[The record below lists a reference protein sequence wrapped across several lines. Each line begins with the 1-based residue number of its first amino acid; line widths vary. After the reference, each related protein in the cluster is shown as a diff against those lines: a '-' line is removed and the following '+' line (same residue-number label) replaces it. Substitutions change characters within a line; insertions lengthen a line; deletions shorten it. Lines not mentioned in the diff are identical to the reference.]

1 MKAGHSSQALP
12 LANAARLND
21 SDEGGLDLGQLLGA
35 VRRRSL
41 LVLGVAAVVAS
52 AAVLKARSDTPVY
65 QASFDILTQPVTAE
79 SEVVSSVPQTLT
91 SSQEKKASATV
102 DDTTIKVLKS
112 PDVLSPAI
120 EKLKA
125 RHPDA
130 SYEAVSSLGITTSGN
145 ILTVTYQ
152 NPNPALVKDVLDV
165 VAQAY
170 LKYSLDER
178 RTDIRQGLKFV
189 EEQLPQ
195 LRSRVESQQD
205 RLQKIRQQNNLVD
218 PEKTGAQLSNQI
230 SAFEQQRIDN
240 QLQLQQAKSL
250 YADLQQELAQPSV
263 ESAASTPL
271 SDNARYQK
279 ILDRLQ
285 DIDGQIAKESARF
298 LDTSPNMESLR
309 QQRQKLLPL
318 LRREGQR
325 VEDEMTSRIR
335 TLEVRD
341 RILTQTL
348 ANLNFQVK
356 QLSLINRDYSDI
368 QRELQIAT
376 ENLNQFLAKREALR
390 IDLAQREIPWRLL
403 APIGKPQPSA
413 ASAKKNAILGTV
425 VGLLLG
431 LGVALIV
438 DKLSNLVYTTKEVK
452 EITKLPLLGVIPLA
466 KEPRKFAPTVNVAAL
481 VQQANLNF
489 GLGKSERTQQQ
500 NATFFF
506 EVFRSLYTNI
516 RLLGSDTQICS
527 FVISSAA
534 QEDGKSTIAA
544 NLAQAAAAMGQR
556 VLLVDTNLRHPSV
569 DRQVELM
576 NIQGLT
582 DVISTDLDFN
592 EVIQRSPLEDNLFVL
607 TAGPIPPDP
616 IRLLASQK
624 MQDLMEKLQAAFDLV
639 IYDAPSL
646 LGFADAYL
654 LATHTNGIVLV
665 TGLGKLKRSV
675 LEQALEELK
684 VSGTSLLG
692 VVANRAK
699 DYKPNAYSYYQR
711 SFTQESSLPKL
722 GSPLAKAMGKVYFLE
737 PSRKE
742 RE

>member
-1 MKAGHSSQALP
+1 MKAGQSSQPLP
-12 LANAARLND
+12 LANAARFND

-41 LVLGVAAVVAS
+41 LVVGVAAVVAS

-65 QASFDILTQPVTAE
+65 QAGFEILTQPVTAE

-91 SSQEKKASATV
+91 SSQGKKETATV
-102 DDTTIKVLKS
+102 DETTIKVLKS
-112 PDVLSPAI
+112 PDLLSPVV

-125 RHPDA
+125 RHPEV
-130 SYEAVSSLGITTSGN
+130 SYELVVTSLGITATGKD
-145 ILTVTYQ
+145 ILAVAYQ
-152 NPNPALVKDVLDV
+152 NPDSALVRDVLDV

-170 LKYSLDER
+170 LKYSLEER
-178 RTDIRQGLKFV
+178 RTDIRQGLEFV

-218 PEKTGAQLSNQI
+218 PEKTGEQLSSQFT
-230 SAFEQQRIDN
+230 AFEQQRIDN
-240 QLQLQQAKSL
+240 QLQLQQTKSL
-250 YADLQQELAQPSV
+250 YADLQQELAQSSV

-271 SDNARYQK
+271 SENARYQK
-279 ILDRLQ
+279 LLDRLQ
-285 DIDGQIAKESARF
+285 DIDSQIAKESARF
-298 LDTSPNMESLR
+298 LETSPNMESLR
-309 QQRQKLLPL
+309 QQRQRLLPL
-318 LRREGQR
+318 LSREGQR

-348 ANLNFQVK
+348 ENLNLQVK
-356 QLSLINRDYSDI
+356 QLSLINRNYSDI

-390 IDLAQREIPWRLL
+390 IDAAQSKVPWRLL
-403 APIGKPQPSA
+403 APISKPQPTS

-431 LGVALIV
+431 LGVALVV
-438 DKLSNLVYTTKEVK
+438 DKLSNVVYTTKEVK

-466 KEPRKFAPTVNVAAL
+466 KELGEFAPTVNVAAL

-489 GLGKSERTQQQ
+489 GLGKHERTQQQ
-500 NATFFF
+500 KAALFF

-527 FVISSAA
+527 LVISSAA
-534 QEDGKSTIAA
+534 QDGKSTIAA

-569 DRQVELM
+569 DRQVGLM

-592 EVIQRSPLEDNLFVL
+592 EVI
-607 TAGPIPPDP
+607 
-616 IRLLASQK
+616 
-624 MQDLMEKLQAAFDLV
+624 
-639 IYDAPSL
+639 
-646 LGFADAYL
+646 
-654 LATHTNGIVLV
+654 
-665 TGLGKLKRSV
+665 
-675 LEQALEELK
+675 
-684 VSGTSLLG
+684 
-692 VVANRAK
+692 
-699 DYKPNAYSYYQR
+699 
-711 SFTQESSLPKL
+711 
-722 GSPLAKAMGKVYFLE
+722 
-737 PSRKE
+737 
-742 RE
+742 